1 MEFKFDAK
9 QQYQLEA
16 IGSLVQLFDGQPKDA
31 EAVLTTLRGDGQLPH
46 VTMEELQR
54 HSEAVI
60 CLSGGPDGPVD
71 PLFAQGKT
79 AEGVGTLAEMSP
91 TEWESLCDGCGLC
104 CVIRFEDEDTGEV
117 IPTRVHCKLFDGDT
131 CQCSDYVN
139 RKRYVPD
146 CIKLTPGNV
155 ADLEWMPK
163 SCAYRRLHEGRP
175 LADWHP
181 LISGDP
187 ESVHAA
193 GVSVRGETLNEVV
206 LAHPDDA
213 LDFIAEDLIPVEM
226 MAVTVTNSGYIK
238 RTALDQ
244 YRTQG
249 RGGKGVLTI
258 QHDRRRGELIGALIV
273 DDDSELYAITSGGGV
288 IRTTAKSVRKAGRQ
302 TKGVRLMNIDEG
314 TTVIAIARNADEP
327 DETEVSS

>member
-1 MEFKFDAK
+1 MHTMGRERQGYSTVLAFGRRRRSDK
-9 QQYQLEA
+9 
-16 IGSLVQLFDGQPKDA
+16 A
-31 EAVLTTLRGDGQLPH
+31 EPAGDGRFWEVKTL
-46 VTMEELQR
+46 
-54 HSEAVI
+54 SEM
-60 CLSGGPDGPVD
+60 
-71 PLFAQGKT
+71 T
-79 AEGVGTLAEMSP
+79 TR
-91 TEWESLCDGCGLC
+91 EWEQLCDGCGLC
-104 CVIRFEDEDTGEV
+104 CLLRYEDEETGEI

-213 LDFIAEDLIPVEM
+213 LDFIAEDL
-226 MAVTVTNSGYIK
+226 
-238 RTALDQ
+238 
-244 YRTQG
+244 
-249 RGGKGVLTI
+249 
-258 QHDRRRGELIGALIV
+258 RGER
-273 DDDSELYAITSGGGV
+273 GV
-288 IRTTAKSVRKAGRQ
+288 
-302 TKGVRLMNIDEG
+302 
-314 TTVIAIARNADEP
+314 
-327 DETEVSS
+327 